1 MRGKAKK
8 VDVMTLSIL
17 NMKQPV
23 ERARASGINIS
34 EYTLRRAIREGNLP
48 CKILGKTYMIAWDNF
63 LNWVN
68 CDQ

>member
-1 MRGKAKK
+1 
-8 VDVMTLSIL
+8 
-17 NMKQPV
+17 MKQTV
-23 ERARASGINIS
+23 HRARASGINIS
-34 EYTLRRAIREGNLP
+34 EYTLRRAIKEGNLP

>member
-1 MRGKAKK
+1 MRGKAKQ
-8 VDVMTLSIL
+8 VDVMTLNVL
-17 NMKQPV
+17 NMKQTV
-23 ERARASGINIS
+23 QRARASGINIS

>member
-1 MRGKAKK
+1 MRGKAKQ
-8 VDVMTLSIL
+8 VDVMTLNVL
-17 NMKQPV
+17 NMKQTV
-23 ERARASGINIS
+23 ERARASGNNIS
-34 EYTLRRAIREGNLP
+34 EYTLRRAIKEGKLP